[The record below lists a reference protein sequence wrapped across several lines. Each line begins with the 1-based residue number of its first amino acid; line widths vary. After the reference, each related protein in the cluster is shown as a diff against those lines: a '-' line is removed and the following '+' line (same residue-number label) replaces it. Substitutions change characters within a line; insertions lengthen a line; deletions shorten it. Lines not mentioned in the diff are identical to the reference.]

1 MTEYKITT
9 CGECKA
15 IATMRASGI
24 CKECEEKEVRWDGAD
39 GLW

>member
-15 IATMRASGI
+15 IATMRASGL
-24 CKECEEKEVRWDGAD
+24 CKECEEPRWDGED
-39 GLW
+39 GF